1 MRKGACDGSVK
12 FDICLAKKKDLQALI
27 ELDKIC
33 IKEEKFNKNQWKY
46 LLLKAKSLIFITS
59 TEGKIIGSIAILLRK
74 HIANARIY
82 ILNVHP
88 EYRRI
93 GVGSLLMETT
103 LIFLRE
109 RGYKKV
115 TIETGINNQ
124 AAINLYIS
132 KGFLVDKILKKY
144 YRNGM
149 DAKHLILILTD
160 RETKKRTK
168 ILSY

>member
-1 MRKGACDGSVK
+1 LKP
-12 FDICLAKKKDLQALI
+12 DICLAKKEDLPALI

-33 IKEEKFNKNQWKY
+33 IKEEKFNKDQWKY
-46 LLLKAKSLIFITS
+46 FLLKAKSLVFIAS
-59 TEGKIIGSIAILLRK
+59 IEGKIIGSIVILLRK

-88 EYRRI
+88 EFRRE
-93 GVGSLLMETT
+93 GVGSLLMEAT
-103 LIFLRE
+103 LIFLGE

-115 TIETGINNQ
+115 TIETGINNE

-132 KGFLVDKILKKY
+132 KGFLVDKILEKY

-149 DAKHLILILTD
+149 GAKHLMLMLED
-160 RETKKRTK
+160 RPTKKMK
-168 ILSY
+168 KNISDE